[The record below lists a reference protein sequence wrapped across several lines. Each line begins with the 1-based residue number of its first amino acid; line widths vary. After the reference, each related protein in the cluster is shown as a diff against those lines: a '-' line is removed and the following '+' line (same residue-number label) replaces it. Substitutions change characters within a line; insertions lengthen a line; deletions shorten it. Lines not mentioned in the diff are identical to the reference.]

1 MDGSAEKARGT
12 TVGSR
17 RAWRMVAVLVDTL
30 LAVAVAA
37 SGLAAAMAIVVMLA
51 EARVMPYLSA
61 VSETAAVVLF
71 WAFELLVLAHFTVI
85 APVTAGGVSMACLL
99 SRRGILPA
107 ASPGAQLLRAVR
119 RPAGA

>member
-1 MDGSAEKARGT
+1 
-12 TVGSR
+12 
-17 RAWRMVAVLVDTL
+17 MVAVLVDTL

-61 VSETAAVVLF
+61 VSEAAAIVLF

-85 APVTAGGVSMACLL
+85 APVTAAGVSMACLL
-99 SRRGILPA
+99 SRRGILA
-107 ASPGAQLLRAVR
+107 GVSPGAALLRFAHR
-119 RPAGA
+119 TMGA